1 MSLRNTYFENVRD
14 LVNNIEQKESERIEL
29 AAKKVAEST
38 AAGGIVHLFG
48 SGHSVLAALE
58 VYMRA
63 GAFSNS
69 KPVMKEL
76 DIDRF
81 ERLPGI
87 GKAFMRSFD
96 GRKGEVLFIFSNSGK
111 NPLPIEIAKTAK
123 EKEVYTI
130 AITSFA
136 HAEVSRK
143 QGEVLADV
151 ADLAIDNH
159 VPYGDASVLI
169 PNTDIKTGPLS
180 TVANVTLLHAI
191 YCTAVEKL
199 LLMNE
204 EPPVRISRNTPK
216 GLEYNKKFVEK
227 YGERIPD
234 LRY

>member
-1 MSLRNTYFENVRD
+1 MNLRNTYFENVRS
-14 LVNNIEQKESERIEL
+14 LVDRIEQEENEKIEI
-29 AAKKVAEST
+29 AARKVAEST

-81 ERLPGI
+81 ERLPGV
-87 GKAFMRSFD
+87 GTAFMRSFD
-96 GRKGEVLFIFSNSGK
+96 GRTGEVLFIFSNSGK
-111 NPLPIEIAKTAK
+111 NPLPIEVAKAAR
-123 EKEVYTI
+123 EEGIFTI
-130 AITSFA
+130 AITSFE

-143 QGEVLADV
+143 QGEVLADIV
-151 ADLAIDNH
+151 DLAIDSH

-169 PNTDIKTGPLS
+169 PNTSIKTGPLS
-180 TVANVTLLHAI
+180 TIANVTLLHAI
-191 YCTAVEKL
+191 YCTAVEQL
-199 LLMNE
+199 SLMNE
-204 EPPVRISRNTPK
+204 QAPVRVSRNTPE
-216 GLEYNKKFVEK
+216 GLEHNKKFVEK

>member
-1 MSLRNTYFENVRD
+1 MSLSTTYFENVRN
-14 LVNNIEQKESERIEL
+14 LVNKIEHEENEKIEI

-38 AAGGIVHLFG
+38 VAGGIVHLFG

-69 KPVMKEL
+69 KPVMREL

-81 ERLPGI
+81 ERLPGVGTAI
-87 GKAFMRSFD
+87 MRSFD
-96 GRKGEVLFIFSNSGK
+96 GRPGEVLFIFSNSGK
-111 NPLPIEIAKTAK
+111 NPLPIEVAKKAK
-123 EKEVYTI
+123 EKGVFTI
-130 AITSFA
+130 AITSFE
-136 HAEVSRK
+136 HAKKARE
-143 QGEVLADV
+143 QGEILADIV
-151 ADLAIDNH
+151 DLAIDSH
-159 VPYGDASVLI
+159 VPYGDASVSI
-169 PNTDIKTGPLS
+169 PNSNIKTGPLS

-191 YCTAVEKL
+191 YCTAVEL
-199 LLMNE
+199 LSLMNE
-204 EPPVRISRNTPK
+204 QAPVRISRNTPE